1 MKRPKDRYE
10 CDEELGKRLRECRL
24 KAGLTQQKLA
34 TAMGRQGRGSHHVAG
49 RLERGE
55 VPNPGVG
62 LLADYLRACRARF
75 SDIED
80 VLDRYTARQTVIE
93 VETRKAL
100 AKVREFLPA
109 KIDKA
114 VEKLDRGVERRV
126 ATRHEPAPTPEAR
139 VRRARNFGLS
149 QVWARRV
156 RRKVVS
162 IIELQHLIPGPLNEE
177 HLQSY
182 AAGVWRVLN
191 KTRGRRGTKRPA
203 MLEEVLRPYQGEGGP
218 DPGHLEAV
226 REGVLRFF
234 QEAEMAGGLDAARS
248 YGGEAT
254 PRLEPGDQTS
264 RHGFQPKP
272 DRRLELAAWD
282 KAREALVEQLWLEVS
297 KMPEL
302 AAEGSQRIGLWRT
315 AVRGL
320 CSIVDRHAPGEDE
333 CQKAV
338 EDIAVDEYWSRRGRD
353 PALVRRLAGIVIP
366 RWEELRQS
374 LGPHPLGRARPPV
387 ITANP
392 KP

>member
-34 TAMGRQGRGSHHVAG
+34 TAMGRQGKGSHHVAG

-62 LLADYLRACRARF
+62 LLADYLRACRASF
-75 SDIED
+75 VDILD
-80 VLDRYTARQTVIE
+80 VLERYTSQQTVIE
-93 VETRKAL
+93 VETQQAL
-100 AKVREFLPA
+100 ARVREFLPA
-109 KIDKA
+109 KIDRA
-114 VEKLDRGVERRV
+114 VERLDRGVERRV
-126 ATRHEPAPTPEAR
+126 ATRHEPAPTSEAR

-162 IIELQHLIPGPLNEE
+162 IIDLKHLIPGPLNEE

-191 KTRGRRGTKRPA
+191 KTRGKRGTKRPA
-203 MLEEVLRPYQGEGGP
+203 MLEEVLQPYRGEGGP

-234 QEAEMAGGLDAARS
+234 QEAEMAGGLDA
-248 YGGEAT
+248 E
-254 PRLEPGDQTS
+254 PQLEPGEAQPG
-264 RHGFQPKP
+264 HGFQPKP
-272 DRRLELAAWD
+272 DTRAERDAWD
-282 KAREALVEQLWLEVS
+282 KARQELVGQLWQEMLAR
-297 KMPEL
+297 PEL
-302 AAEGSQRIGLWRT
+302 SGIQPQRLALWQSL
-315 AVRGL
+315 VRQL
-320 CSIVDRHAPGEDE
+320 CSIVDHVAPESAECRRQVEALATDEHYARH
-333 CQKAV
+333 
-338 EDIAVDEYWSRRGRD
+338 GRD
-353 PALVRRLAGIVIP
+353 PALVRRLAEVVIP

-374 LGPHPLGRARPPV
+374 LGPHPLGRVRPPR
-387 ITANP
+387 
-392 KP
+392 